1 MRMCGIFL
9 AIFLCA
15 LIGMGQTIYIED
27 PEPRDVWGGQRF
39 LAAKLYV
46 NNSARGAELKLKS
59 ITVRNGA
66 ARSPLS
72 GDFVAKI
79 EVVQPTDGKVLAS
92 VSRGDVLKRNF
103 TDSGVTLSF
112 SPEHVTP
119 PYAETVLEVWI
130 SLIPSTSSLPL
141 PPGRQI
147 ILFFSDPRASDP
159 GIVIGVSHQSTRS
172 AFTVGDPHP
181 GLEYPE
187 PLRLEEAAVFGGQP
201 FVALRVRLADADPN
215 PYPVL
220 LRSVQIR
227 NVADPR
233 TILAETYVK
242 GIEIRYAGDGKILG
256 KTTSI
261 SGLNAG
267 GISIP
272 LGGTGVTET
281 DLTVPDDDER
291 TLEIVV
297 TLDTKVPGERKVQ
310 LECVVYH
317 LEGGL
322 LYPQRLDW
330 ISGPTFTTQ
339 AAGGLVG
346 TDITG
351 RGSWIFVGATSL
363 VQKIKLEPRY
373 PNDPNDSTLTTV
385 VIKNV
390 SMDSPLTDAHVS
402 KIEVRTE
409 EGSLVGSTTTVSGL
423 RTTGVN
429 IPCNFLVKAGRT
441 ETLEIYFTLKS
452 DVPAGRKLRIE
463 TEIKHRAAGYEL
475 TTGPVRSTVEFTTA
489 VNYPHI
495 VDFTFSPAT
504 PRWDEAVTFTP
515 NVTDDPRDPVGRDPI
530 VYSRWEFGDGN
541 VVERNGP
548 PETVRYT
555 YNKGGK
561 FTVTLLVRDDKG
573 LEAKKSKEISLS
585 NQAPQGVDFDWN
597 PKAPKWSDTITF
609 TPSRNIRDPDGDI
622 NRATFR
628 WNLGDGTVQETR
640 GPQEIRHMYGK
651 GGDFTVTLTVIDAG
665 GAEASKSY
673 KITVNNLPPTGVDFS
688 VSPEAP
694 RWNEPVTFTPARGIS
709 DPDGD
714 ISKATFAWDFGDGNT
729 TQTTGPL
736 EVRHTY
742 AKGGEYTV
750 TLTVTDQ
757 GGASEKKTKKIM
769 VGWPTVSFTWT
780 PTEPKAGE
788 EVTFRASP
796 EPDTYGFGYRWDF
809 DDGTIF
815 PPADK
820 PPATTNLATHTFTL
834 PETVTE
840 KTFTVKLT
848 VTLGETVIGTAEN
861 KVKVIRV
868 INKPPTVTALRMDPA
883 MPKPGEEITFTATAS
898 DPDGDA
904 IVEWQWD
911 LGDGTTRTTTV
922 GTLKHKY
929 DKAGAYT
936 VKVRAK
942 DAGSGTYGEWRSL
955 SFYVG
960 TQPIGVNV
968 LDNPAST
975 TCRIQVFAPAGATKL
990 KITVLDMAGRTVL
1003 SEKDVLGGQFTWDLK
1018 DQEGRLVPNGLYFFF
1033 VTAEFQGQTIRS
1045 EIGRILVRR

>member
-1 MRMCGIFL
+1 MRVKRVLFMLIMVAL
-9 AIFLCA
+9 AGAAQPSFSLE
-15 LIGMGQTIYIED
+15 GGSDGT
-27 PEPRDVWGGQRF
+27 VWGGQRF
-39 LAAKLYV
+39 LAARLIIDNTGNSVKYV
-46 NNSARGAELKLKS
+46 LDS
-59 ITVRNGA
+59 IIVKNKATS
-66 ARSPLS
+66 SPLA
-72 GDFVAKI
+72 GGYIANL
-79 EVVQPTDGKVLAS
+79 EVVRPTDGRVLAS
-92 VSRGDVLKRNF
+92 ESRSSVLENF
-103 TDSGVTLSF
+103 TTTGVELVLN
-112 SPEHVTP
+112 PKHETP
-119 PYAETVLEVWI
+119 PYSESTLEIWI
-130 SLIPSTSSLPL
+130 TLKESTEAAPL
-141 PPGRQI
+141 PPKAK
-147 ILFFSDPRASDP
+147 ILLTTIKPTLKDENVQEAE
-159 GIVIGVSHQSTRS
+159 
-172 AFTVGDPHP
+172 VGSPHP
-181 GLEYPE
+181 GLNYLESM
-187 PLRLEEAAVFGGQP
+187 RLQGGAVFSGQT
-201 FVALRVRLADADPN
+201 FLALRIRLADGDADPYDVRLRYLFLQN
-215 PYPVL
+215 IAEPRNILSEAYIKKIEVRRARDQKVL
-220 LRSVQIR
+220 GRVDS
-227 NVADPR
+227 A
-233 TILAETYVK
+233 T
-242 GIEIRYAGDGKILG
+242 
-256 KTTSI
+256 
-261 SGLNAG
+261 GLNSG

-272 LGGTGVTET
+272 FGGTGVSDV
-281 DLTVPDDDER
+281 DLTILDDDE
-291 TLEIVV
+291 LELEVYV
-297 TLDTKVPGERKVQ
+297 TLGTKVPKDRKLQ
-310 LECVVYH
+310 LQALVYH
-317 LEGGL
+317 TEGGL
-322 LYPQRLDW
+322 LYPGRVEWLV
-330 ISGPTFTTQ
+330 GPTFTTQ
-339 AAGGLVG
+339 SAGGLVG

-351 RGSWIFVGATSL
+351 RGSWIFAGATSL
-363 VQKIKLEPRY
+363 VQRIRLEPRY
-373 PNDPNDSTLTTV
+373 PNDPNSVTLKRI

-390 SMDSPLTDAHVS
+390 SAAASVGDGHVS
-402 KIEVRTE
+402 KIEVKD
-409 EGSLVGSTTTVSGL
+409 GDGALIASTTAVSGL
-423 RTTGVN
+423 LTSGVSLS
-429 IPCNFLVKAGRT
+429 CNRQVEAGT
-441 ETLEIYFTLKS
+441 SLILEIYFTLKP
-452 DVPAGRKLRIE
+452 DVPAGRKLRVE
-463 TEIKHRAAGYEL
+463 TEVEHVSDGLDL
-475 TTGPVRSTVEFTTA
+475 TTGPIRSEVEFTTA

-609 TPSRNIRDPDGDI
+609 TPSRNIRDPDGEI

-714 ISKATFAWDFGDGNT
+714 ISKATFAWDFGDGDT

-904 IVEWQWD
+904 IIEWQWD